1 MAVVIGTVITL
12 AMMMMSLVMLRRRPL
27 VGAAL

>member
-12 AMMMMSLVMLRRRPL
+12 AMMMMSLVMLQRRPL